1 MNRIAVA
8 QELVKIAELLTGT
21 TGTFKCPEC
30 GTGVLENTGYCV
42 KCKKKVKEGALM
54 PLTEVTPEALA
65 SLPRMS
71 LSEIAGMVYEDWK
84 NVNYAAKPY
93 LEAMSTLRSINDNYI
108 QDSGSSVVAY
118 FLSNA
123 TSWHGEVAKVVKKE
137 LNHRLKTAR

>member
-1 MNRIAVA
+1 
-8 QELVKIAELLTGT
+8 
-21 TGTFKCPEC
+21 
-30 GTGVLENTGYCV
+30 
-42 KCKKKVKEGALM
+42 M